1 MKTTQ
6 AKVGLGGFTL
16 VEIMVVVAIVGLL
29 AGIAIPNYVRARAD
43 SQATCCINN
52 LRQIDT
58 AAQQVAIELNK
69 HVGDTISYPTDI
81 TPFIKLNANNQIPPC
96 PAGGNYVVN
105 PVGSSPSV
113 ACSLANS
120 VTPAHAF

>member
-1 MKTTQ
+1 M
-6 AKVGLGGFTL
+6 KVGLGGFTL
-16 VEIMVVVAIVGLL
+16 LEIMIVVAIVGLL
-29 AGIAIPNYVRARAD
+29 AGMAIPNFIRARAD

-69 HVGDTISYPTDI
+69 HVGDTITYPNDI
-81 TPFIKLNANNQIPPC
+81 TPYIKLNASKQLPPC
-96 PAGGNYVVN
+96 PAGGNYIVN

-113 ACSLANS
+113 SCTLGTN
-120 VTPAHAF
+120 VTPGHTF